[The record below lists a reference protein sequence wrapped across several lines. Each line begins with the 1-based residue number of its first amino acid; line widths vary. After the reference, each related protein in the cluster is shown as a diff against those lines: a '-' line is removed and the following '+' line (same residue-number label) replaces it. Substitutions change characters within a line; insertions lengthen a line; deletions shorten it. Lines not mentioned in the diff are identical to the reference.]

1 VHALPENI
9 FTILK
14 ITNIYDNMM
23 TLCRMF
29 CPEELELLNKTSE
42 DSTNLL
48 TNANEERLGEEVVK
62 EGV

>member
-1 VHALPENI
+1 VHAPPENI

-14 ITNIYDNMM
+14 TTSIYDDMM

-29 CPEELELLNKTSE
+29 CPEELEFFNKTSE

-48 TNANEERLGEEVVK
+48 TNANKERLGEEVVK

>member
-1 VHALPENI
+1 
-9 FTILK
+9 
-14 ITNIYDNMM
+14 
-23 TLCRMF
+23 MF